1 MLDRVAACHDR
12 VLLPFTA
19 EDMARR
25 LFPEP
30 MRLVDERLQDR
41 ERIGQL
47 VVRLARGIE

>member
-1 MLDRVAACHDR
+1 
-12 VLLPFTA
+12 
-19 EDMARR
+19 MARR

-47 VVRLARGIE
+47 VVCLASGIE